1 MKREKR
7 VVGWR
12 EWVHLPEFGVRMIKA
27 KIDTG
32 ARTSSLHAF
41 DIEYVTRGSKRMVRF
56 KIHPKQR
63 TARGEVEVLAPLLEE
78 RKVRSSNGVEEIR
91 PVVWTL
97 VDIGGEC
104 WPIELTLTRRD
115 VMGFRMLV
123 GRQGL
128 RGHAIV
134 DPGRSFLTRK
144 LKRKPGPRGRKS
156 S

>member
-1 MKREKR
+1 VKREKR

-12 EWVHLPEFGVRMIKA
+12 EWLHLPEFGVRMIKA

-78 RKVRSSNGVEEIR
+78 RKIRSSNGVEEIR

-97 VDIGGEC
+97 VDIGGES

-115 VMGFRMLV
+115 LMGFRMLV
-123 GRQGL
+123 GRQGI

-144 LKRKPGPRGRKS
+144 LKRKSGARRRKS